1 MRFKDFLIEQNENHA
16 VLAFGRMNPPTTGH
30 EVLVKKVKDVAK
42 EVGGS
47 HHVVLSHSQDA
58 AKNPLSAEQKV
69 KHAKRFFPGTNISVS
84 DRESPSFLTQA
95 AKLHKQG
102 VTHLHMVAGSDR
114 VPEYQNL
121 LKKYNGTHKDA
132 LFNFKKITVH
142 SAGERDPDAE
152 GTAGMS
158 ASKMRGHASAGNFRE
173 FRKGIPGHVKPEHAK
188 ELYNDVRNN
197 MKLKEDLDNHFEELL
212 VEGVHDKAIFKAVF
226 LAGGPGSGKDYVL
239 DNTLA
244 GHGLTEINSD
254 KALEFLMDKE
264 GLDKTMP
271 SDEKDKRDSVRGRAK
286 NMTELRQRLALEGR
300 NGLIIN
306 GTGDDAEKIAR
317 IKSGLE
323 EMGYDT
329 AMVMVNTADEV
340 SKQRNIERGQRG
352 GRTVPED
359 IRKEKWDSVQRSR
372 PELAKLFG
380 QKYMEF
386 DNSEDLRSAS
396 PEVVKAKKEEMMGLF
411 QNIQQFVAEPPES
424 PTAEMWVAHELHKKD
439 TLPVETDGAEKTPNL
454 GSQAAQKAKEM
465 GLQYYGFGRYGR
477 NGKVTYRSVHDKL
490 VEVPSEVE
498 HEVTKA
504 TAKMNNKKVNEEF
517 EGFLSEAV
525 SITIKGDTPEEV
537 SKALK
542 LLKSDED
549 EEEVE
554 EQYTLSGSNAINV
567 LTLGKGLISEATEG
581 KVKLMRDKN
590 GKTRKFMLRRA
601 ASKEAHTK
609 DGVVIKYKD
618 GYAIKIKENEDVQEN
633 NGLVQETNRTE
644 NRRGFANSTA
654 SGRIS
659 ESGSTTGQSRKKI
672 TLQEIRKQKEKILE
686 SIDRGIEPGVSS
698 ASSGENFSRGV
709 DPLMATDG
717 KKYSR
722 DPKKKTIKEL
732 TGDET
737 TMSIGDQKEDE
748 LKKVGISLKTFKAK
762 KFI

>member
-1 MRFKDFLIEQNENHA
+1 MRFIDFLIEQKEKHA

-47 HHVVLSHSQDA
+47 HHVVLSHSQDK

-69 KHAKRFFPGTNISVS
+69 KHAKRFFPNTNISTS
-84 DRESPSFLTQA
+84 DKESPNFLSQA

-114 VPEYQNL
+114 TEEYHKL
-121 LKKYNGTHKDA
+121 LHKYNGTHKGA
-132 LFNFKKITVH
+132 LFNFKHIQVH

-158 ASKMRGHASAGNFRE
+158 ASKMRGHAAAGNFKE
-173 FRKGIPGHVKPEHAK
+173 FRKGIPGHVKHEHAK
-188 ELYNDVRNN
+188 ELYNDVRGS
-197 MKLKEDLDNHFEELL
+197 MKTNEDIDTQFEHLL

-244 GHGLTEINSD
+244 GHGLTEISSD
-254 KALEFLMDKE
+254 KAFEYLMDKE

-271 SDEKDKRDSVRGRAK
+271 ASEDDKRNAIRKRAK
-286 NMTELRQRLALEGR
+286 SMTELRQSLAFDGR

-306 GTGDDAEKIAR
+306 GTGDDPEKYAA
-317 IKSGLE
+317 IKAGLE

-329 AMVMVNTADEV
+329 SMVLVNTNDEV
-340 SKQRNIERGQRG
+340 SQQRNIERGQSG

-359 IRKEKWDSVQRSR
+359 TVRKPKWDAVQNAR
-372 PELAKLFG
+372 PEYAKLFG
-380 QKYMEF
+380 SKYIEF
-386 DNSEDLRSAS
+386 DNSEDTKSDKTS
-396 PEVVKAKKEEMMGLF
+396 PEVRKAKKEEMMEIF
-411 QNIQQFVAEPPES
+411 QTIKKFIAEIPKS
-424 PTAEMWVAHELHKKD
+424 AAAKMWIAHEMQKKD
-439 TLPVETDGAEKTPNL
+439 TLPIDPNGAEKMPHR
-454 GSQAAQKAKEM
+454 GSNAAQKAKEM
-465 GLQYYGFGRYGR
+465 GLQYYGFGRYGKE
-477 NGKVTYRSVHDKL
+477 GKVTYRSVHDDL
-490 VEVPSEVE
+490 VEVPSEID
-498 HEVTKA
+498 HQVTKA
-504 TAKMNNKKVNEEF
+504 TAKMNSKKVNEQF
-517 EGFLSEAV
+517 EEFLSEA
-525 SITIKGDTPEEV
+525 
-537 SKALK
+537 
-542 LLKSDED
+542 
-549 EEEVE
+549 
-554 EQYTLSGSNAINV
+554 
-567 LTLGKGLISEATEG
+567 TEK

-590 GKTRKFMLRRA
+590 GKTRKFMLRRSA
-601 ASKEAHTK
+601 AKESHTK
-609 DGVVIKYKD
+609 DGAVIKYKN
-618 GYAIKIKENEDVQEN
+618 GYAIKIKETEDVQEN
-633 NGLVQETNRTE
+633 DRMVQETNRTE
-644 NRRGFANSTA
+644 SRRSFADIATGN
-654 SGRIS
+654 RIS
-659 ESGSTTGQSRKKI
+659 ESGSTTSQPRKKI

-748 LKKVGISLKTFKAK
+748 LKKVGINLKTFKAK
-762 KFI
+762 KFVG

>member
-1 MRFKDFLIEQNENHA
+1 MRFIDFLIENKETHA

-30 EVLVKKVKDVAK
+30 EVLVKKVRDVAN

-47 HHVVLSHSQDA
+47 HHVVLSHSQDPG
-58 AKNPLSAEQKV
+58 KNPLSAEQKV

-84 DRESPSFLTQA
+84 DKEHPNFLSQA

-114 VPEYQNL
+114 VAEYHKL
-121 LKKYNGTHKDA
+121 LHKYNGTHEGA
-132 LFNFKKITVH
+132 LFNFKHIQVH

-158 ASKMRGHASAGNFRE
+158 ASKMRGHAAAGNFKE
-173 FRKGIPGHVKPEHAK
+173 FKKGIPAHVKHEHAK

-197 MKLKEDLDNHFEELL
+197 MRTNENLNVDFEHLL
-212 VEGVHDKAIFKAVF
+212 IEGVHDKGIFKAVF

-239 DNTLA
+239 DNTLS

-271 SDEKDKRDSVRGRAK
+271 ADEKDKRDAVRRRAK
-286 NMTELRQRLALEGR
+286 NMTELRQRLAFEGR

-306 GTGDDAEKIAR
+306 GTGDDAEKIAK
-317 IKSGLE
+317 IKAGLE

-329 AMVMVNTADEV
+329 AMIMVNTGDEV

-380 QKYMEF
+380 NKYIEF
-386 DNSEDLRSAS
+386 DNSEDLRSAA
-396 PEVVKAKKEEMMGLF
+396 PEVVKAKKEEMMGIF
-411 QNIQQFVAEPPES
+411 QNIQKFVSEPPES

-439 TLPVETDGAEKTPNL
+439 TLPVETDGAEKTPNM
-454 GSQAAQKAKEM
+454 GSSAAQKAREL
-465 GLQYYGFGRYGR
+465 GLQYYGFGRYGK

-490 VEVPSEVE
+490 VEVPSEIE
-498 HEVTKA
+498 HQVTKA
-504 TAKMNNKKVNEEF
+504 TAKMNNKKVNEQF

-537 SKALK
+537 SKAFK
-542 LLKSDED
+542 LLKSDD
-549 EEEVE
+549 TEEEVE
-554 EQYTLSGSNAINV
+554 EQYTFSGTNSINV

-609 DGVVIKYKD
+609 NGVVIKYKD
-618 GYAIKIKENEDVQEN
+618 GYAIKIKENEDVQEDM
-633 NGLVQETNRTE
+633 GMVEQTSGSES
-644 NRRGFANSTA
+644 RRSFANSST
-654 SGRIS
+654 SNRIS
-659 ESGSTTGQSRKKI
+659 ESGSAGTTRKKI

-686 SIDRGIEPGVSS
+686 SIDKGIEAGVSS

-709 DPLMATDG
+709 DPEIALNG
-717 KKYSR
+717 KKYNR
-722 DPKKKTIKEL
+722 DPKKRTIKEL

-737 TMSIGDQKEDE
+737 TMSIGDKKEDE
-748 LKKVGISLKTFKAK
+748 LKKVGISLRTFKAK

>member
-1 MRFKDFLIEQNENHA
+1 MRFIDFLTEQKENHA
-16 VLAFGRMNPPTTGH
+16 VFAFGRMNPPTTGH
-30 EVLVKKVKDVAK
+30 EVLVKKVHDVAK

-47 HHVVLSHSQDA
+47 HHVVLSHSQDPG
-58 AKNPLSAEQKV
+58 KNPLSAEQKV

-114 VPEYQNL
+114 IPEYQNL
-121 LKKYNGTHKDA
+121 LKKYNGTHEGA
-132 LFNFKKITVH
+132 MFNFKKITVH

-152 GTAGMS
+152 GTSGMS
-158 ASKMRGHASAGNFRE
+158 ASKMRGHASTGNFKE
-173 FRKGIPGHVKPEHAK
+173 FKKGIPGHVKHEHAK
-188 ELYNDVRNN
+188 ELYNDVRGG
-197 MKLKEDLDNHFEELL
+197 MKLKEDIDSQFEQIL
-212 VEGVHDKAIFKAVF
+212 VEGVHDKGIFKAVF

-239 DNTLA
+239 DNTLS
-244 GHGLTEINSD
+244 GHGLVEINSD

-271 SDEKDKRDSVRGRAK
+271 ADEKEKRDSVRKRAK
-286 NMTELRQRLALEGR
+286 NMTELKQRLAFEGR

-306 GTGDDAEKIAR
+306 GTGDDEEKIAR
-317 IKSGLE
+317 IKAGLE

-329 AMVMVNTADEV
+329 SMVMVNTADEV

-380 QKYMEF
+380 SKYMEF
-386 DNSEDLRSAS
+386 DNSEDLRTAA
-396 PEVVKAKKEEMMGLF
+396 PEVVKAKKEEMMGIF
-411 QNIQQFVAEPPES
+411 QNIQKFISEPPKS

-439 TLPVETDGAEKTPNL
+439 TLEIDPNGAEKTPNM
-454 GSQAAQKAKEM
+454 GSNAAQKAKEM

-477 NGKVTYRSVHDKL
+477 NGKVTYRSVHDNL
-490 VEVPSEVE
+490 VEVPSEIE
-498 HEVTKA
+498 HQVTKA

-537 SKALK
+537 SKAFK
-542 LLKSDED
+542 LLKSDDD

-554 EQYTLSGSNAINV
+554 EEYSFTGSNAINV
-567 LTLGKGLISEATEG
+567 LTLGKGLISEATEK

-590 GKTRKFMLRRA
+590 GKTRKFMLRRS

-618 GYAIKIKENEDVQEN
+618 GYAIKIKENEDVQEDI
-633 NGLVQETNRTE
+633 GLVQETNRTE
-644 NRRGFANSTA
+644 SGRISTNSTS

-659 ESGSTTGQSRKKI
+659 ESGSAGTTRKKI

-709 DPLMATDG
+709 DPEIALNG
-717 KKYSR
+717 KKYNR
-722 DPKKKTIKEL
+722 DSKKRTIKEL

-737 TMSIGDQKEDE
+737 TMSIGDKKEDE
-748 LKKVGISLKTFKAK
+748 LKKVGINLRTFKAR
-762 KFI
+762 KFVG